1 MALDLTNYYSY
12 LNAVSANTSP
22 SVSSF
27 QNRRISGFGSE
38 DGETNSFSFESALLS
53 MINRSQKAYGIIA
66 DAAAEG
72 TLHSESI
79 GADASQLYQNLSS
92 VLGTYNTNRQMQSL
106 TDSLLSM
113 KSSTQA
119 TSLQESV
126 FSMLDN
132 TEETS
137 QASTAQL
144 SDMVRQVQH
153 SMDRSFLTNTS
164 GQSDSYT
171 SIFSQL
177 FQSL

>member
-27 QNRRISGFGSE
+27 QNGRISGFGSE
-38 DGETNSFSFESALLS
+38 DDQTNSFSFESALLS
-53 MINRSQKAYGIIA
+53 MINSSQKAYGIIA

-79 GADASQLYQNLSS
+79 GADASQLYQNLSG
-92 VLGTYNTNRQMQSL
+92 VLGIYDTNRQMQSL
-106 TDSLLSM
+106 TDSLLFM

-119 TSLQESV
+119 TSLQESL

-137 QASTAQL
+137 QTSTSQL
-144 SDMVRQVQH
+144 SHMVQQVQN
-153 SMDRSFLTNTS
+153 SMDRSSLTDTS
-164 GQSDSYT
+164 SQNNSYT